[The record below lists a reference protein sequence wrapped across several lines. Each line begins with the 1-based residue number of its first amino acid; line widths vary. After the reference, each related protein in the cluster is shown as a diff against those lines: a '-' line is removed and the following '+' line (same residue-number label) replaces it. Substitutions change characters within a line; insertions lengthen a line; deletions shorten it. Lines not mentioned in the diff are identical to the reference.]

1 MNSNTPNWPELLETY
16 LMTLNSKDF
25 AKQWMFYRIM
35 ALVVGTVLVV
45 LSLFLISV
53 RVIGN
58 PEPSFYGAA
67 WMAHGY
73 LFPVYV
79 VATFMLS
86 TKLKWSFTKTILI
99 MLAGTVPFMSFFTER
114 RVAKEVVDFS

>member
-1 MNSNTPNWPELLETY
+1 MSNNQ
-16 LMTLNSKDF
+16 MDF

-45 LSLFLISV
+45 LSLFLVSV

-58 PEPSFYGAA
+58 PEPEFYAAA

-73 LFPVYV
+73 LFPIYV
-79 VATFMLS
+79 VATFILS
-86 TKLKWSFTKTILI
+86 TKLKWSFSKTILI

-114 RVAKEVVDFS
+114 RVAKEVADFS

>member
-1 MNSNTPNWPELLETY
+1 
-16 LMTLNSKDF
+16 MTLNSKDF

-35 ALVVGTVLVV
+35 ALVVGTVLLV
-45 LSLFLISV
+45 LTLFLISV

-58 PEPSFYGAA
+58 PEPAFYAAA

-73 LFPVYV
+73 IFPIYV

-86 TKLKWSFTKTILI
+86 TKLKWTFPKTILI
-99 MLAGTVPFMSFFTER
+99 MLAGTVPFMSFLTER
-114 RVAKEVVDFS
+114 QVAKEVAGVS

>member
-1 MNSNTPNWPELLETY
+1 
-16 LMTLNSKDF
+16 MTLNSKDF

-58 PEPSFYGAA
+58 PEPAFYGAA

>member
-1 MNSNTPNWPELLETY
+1 MSNNQI
-16 LMTLNSKDF
+16 NF

-45 LSLFLISV
+45 LSLFLVSV

-58 PEPSFYGAA
+58 PEPEFYAAA

-73 LFPVYV
+73 LFPIYV

-86 TKLKWSFTKTILI
+86 TKLKWSFPKTILI
-99 MLAGTVPFMSFFTER
+99 MLAGTVPFMSFITER
-114 RVAKEVVDFS
+114 RVAKEVADFS

>member
-1 MNSNTPNWPELLETY
+1 MNSKSPNSRELLETY
-16 LMTLNSKDF
+16 LMNNNQIDF

-58 PEPSFYGAA
+58 PEPSFYAAA

-114 RVAKEVVDFS
+114 RVAKEVADFS

>member
-1 MNSNTPNWPELLETY
+1 
-16 LMTLNSKDF
+16 MTLNSKDF

-58 PEPSFYGAA
+58 PEPAFYGAA

-73 LFPVYV
+73 LFPIYV

-86 TKLKWSFTKTILI
+86 TKLKWSFSKTILV
-99 MLAGTVPFMSFFTER
+99 MLAGTVPLMSFFTER
-114 RVAKEVVDFS
+114 RVAKEVVEFS

>member
-1 MNSNTPNWPELLETY
+1 
-16 LMTLNSKDF
+16 
-25 AKQWMFYRIM
+25 M

-58 PEPSFYGAA
+58 PEPAFYGAA

-79 VATFMLS
+79 VATFILS

-99 MLAGTVPFMSFFTER
+99 MLAGTIPFMSFITER
-114 RVAKEVVDFS
+114 QVTKQVADLN

>member
-1 MNSNTPNWPELLETY
+1 
-16 LMTLNSKDF
+16 MTRNSKDF
-25 AKQWMFYRIM
+25 AKQWKFYRIM

-45 LSLFLISV
+45 LTLFLISV

-58 PEPSFYGAA
+58 PEPAFYAAA

-73 LFPVYV
+73 IFPIYV

-86 TKLKWSFTKTILI
+86 TKLKWTFTKTILI
-99 MLAGTVPFMSFFTER
+99 MLAGTVPFMSFLTER
-114 RVAKEVVDFS
+114 RVAKEVAGIS

>member
-1 MNSNTPNWPELLETY
+1 
-16 LMTLNSKDF
+16 MTLNSKDF

-53 RVIGN
+53 RVIGS
-58 PEPSFYGAA
+58 PEPAFYGAA

-73 LFPVYV
+73 LFPIYV
-79 VATFMLS
+79 IATFMLS
-86 TKLKWSFTKTILI
+86 TKLKWTFSKTILI
-99 MLAGTVPFMSFFTER
+99 MLAGTVPLMSFFTER
-114 RVAKEVVDFS
+114 RIATEVTDFS

>member
-1 MNSNTPNWPELLETY
+1 
-16 LMTLNSKDF
+16 MTINSKDF
-25 AKQWMFYRIM
+25 AKQWLFYRIM

-45 LSLFLISV
+45 LSFFLISV

-58 PEPSFYGAA
+58 PEPAFYGAA

-73 LFPVYV
+73 LFPIYV

-99 MLAGTVPFMSFFTER
+99 MLAGTIPFMSFVTER
-114 RVAKEVVDFS
+114 QVTKQVAELN

>member
-1 MNSNTPNWPELLETY
+1 MISNRE
-16 LMTLNSKDF
+16 DF

-35 ALVVGTVLVV
+35 ALVVGTVLLV
-45 LSLFLISV
+45 LSIFLISV
-53 RVIGN
+53 RVLEN

-73 LFPVYV
+73 LFPIYV

-86 TKLKWSFTKTILI
+86 TKLKWSFSKTILI
-99 MLAGTVPFMSFFTER
+99 MLAGTIPFMSFLTER
-114 RVAKEVVDFS
+114 RVAKEVTNK

>member
-1 MNSNTPNWPELLETY
+1 MNNNQI
-16 LMTLNSKDF
+16 DF

-45 LSLFLISV
+45 LSLFLVSV

-58 PEPSFYGAA
+58 PEPSFYAAA

-73 LFPVYV
+73 LFPIYV

-114 RVAKEVVDFS
+114 RVAKEVSDFS

>member
-1 MNSNTPNWPELLETY
+1 
-16 LMTLNSKDF
+16 MTLNSKDF

-58 PEPSFYGAA
+58 PEPAFYGAA

-99 MLAGTVPFMSFFTER
+99 MLAGTIPLMSFITER
-114 RVAKEVVDFS
+114 RVAKEVANFS

>member
-1 MNSNTPNWPELLETY
+1 MISDNVNL
-16 LMTLNSKDF
+16 

-35 ALVVGTVLVV
+35 ALVVGTVLAV
-45 LSLFLISV
+45 LTFFLISV

-58 PEPSFYGAA
+58 PEPSFYALA

-73 LFPVYV
+73 LFPIYV

-86 TKLKWSFTKTILI
+86 TKLKWSFSKTILI
-99 MLAGTVPFMSFFTER
+99 MLAGTVPLMSFFTER
-114 RVAKEVVDFS
+114 RVAKEVVDLN